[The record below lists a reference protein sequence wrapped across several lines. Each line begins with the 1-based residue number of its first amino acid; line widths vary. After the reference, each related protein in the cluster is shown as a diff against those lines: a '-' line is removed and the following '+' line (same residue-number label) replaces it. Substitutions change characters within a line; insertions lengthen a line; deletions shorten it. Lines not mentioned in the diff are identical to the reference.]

1 MKIRNGFVSNSSS
14 SSFYLRKPDR
24 PLKFDEIPEYYS
36 FNPDVSE
43 NARAWMQILIWEALK
58 PERTQEE
65 GSDYG
70 SGYSPEETLSDYT
83 TDSHIS
89 WMQGNDSLRKPESY
103 WRGVKELRDNPDG
116 LVCFDLDGYD
126 NEVFDGV
133 KVPYSAASDI
143 RDCDEDIFRDSRY
156 ALGLSE

>member
-14 SSFYLRKPDR
+14 SSFYLRKPNR
-24 PLKFDEIPEYYS
+24 PLKFAEIPEYYS

-58 PERTQEE
+58 PEKTQEE
-65 GSDYG
+65 DSDY
-70 SGYSPEETLSDYT
+70 SPKEALVDYT

-89 WMQGNDSLRKPESY
+89 WVQGSDSLRKPDSY
-103 WRGVKELRDNPDG
+103 WQGVKELRDNPDG
-116 LVCFDLDGYD
+116 LIHFDLDGYD

-143 RDCDEDIFRDSRY
+143 RDCGEDIFQDSGY
-156 ALGLSE
+156 ALGLGD